1 MAVCIALVNTVRG
14 MGYIMDSFFSVI
26 RVDLSRFDWQGVSA
40 VSGLLMV
47 WLNIVSIVGVVIG
60 YREL

>member
-1 MAVCIALVNTVRG
+1 
-14 MGYIMDSFFSVI
+14 MDSFFSVI
-26 RVDLSRFDWQGVSA
+26 GVDLSCFDWQGVSA

>member
-1 MAVCIALVNTVRG
+1 
-14 MGYIMDSFFSVI
+14 MDSFFSVI
-26 RVDLSRFDWQGVSA
+26 GVDLSCFDWQGVSA
-40 VSGLLMV
+40 ASGLLMV